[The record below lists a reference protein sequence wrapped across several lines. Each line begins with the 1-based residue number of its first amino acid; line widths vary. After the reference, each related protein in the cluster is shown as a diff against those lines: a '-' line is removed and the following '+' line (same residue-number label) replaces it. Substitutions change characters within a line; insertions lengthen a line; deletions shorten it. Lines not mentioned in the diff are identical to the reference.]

1 MNDEETPLD
10 RAFAVMEASGSDAD
24 RLRYYERVADAEMF
38 LLVEEEPVGE
48 EVKPSLFDLEE
59 GRIVVAFDRAE
70 RLAAF
75 VGGPSPYLALPGR
88 SLVQLLAREGLG
100 LGINLEVAPSAYLLP
115 HEALEW
121 FAGVLEAEPEAAEM
135 AIKEVASPGALPE
148 TLLTSLDAKLALMGA
163 AAEAAFLA
171 QATYEDGSRGHIL
184 AFVDV
189 APGAERALSQA
200 ANEALT
206 FSGLDA
212 GQLDVTFVR
221 ASDPV
226 AGQLARVALKFDLPQ
241 ARVEEV
247 EAPKAP
253 GMDPDKPP
261 KLR

>member
-1 MNDEETPLD
+1 MSDDETPLD
-10 RAFAVMEASGSDAD
+10 RAFAAMEASDADAD
-24 RLRYYERVADAEMF
+24 RLRFYERVADAEMF
-38 LLVEEEPVGE
+38 LLVEEEPEGD
-48 EVKPSLFDLEE
+48 EVKPQLFDLEE
-59 GRIVVAFDRAE
+59 GRIVLAFDRVE

-75 VGGPSPYLALPGR
+75 VGGPAPYLALPGR
-88 SLVQLLAREGLG
+88 SLVKLLATEGLG
-100 LGINLEVAPSAYLLP
+100 LGINFEVAPSAYLLP

-121 FAGVLEAEPEAAEM
+121 FAGVLETRPQDAEM
-135 AIKEVASPGALPE
+135 AIKEVSAPGALPE
-148 TLLTSLDAKLALMGA
+148 MLLTSLDAKLALMGA

-171 QATYEDGSRGHIL
+171 QAVYEDGSRGHIL

-221 ASDPV
+221 ATDPV
-226 AGQLARVALKFDLPQ
+226 SAQLARVALKFDLPQ
-241 ARVEEV
+241 HRVEV
-247 EAPKAP
+247 AEAPKAP
-253 GMDPDKPP
+253 GMDPEKPP